1 VTERTLGAL
10 QVGALL
16 VSASYGIGFLFG
28 SGEYA
33 LRYGMA
39 GAIYGVA
46 TGLGM
51 IAMADFAGR
60 LWQAGRAVWDLL
72 GDRCGDRVRRLV
84 ALLSI
89 VWMAGVLAAQIHGA
103 VAVVR
108 LLGAGSVAAHAL
120 AIALIFAASRFALR
134 AASVVFA
141 GCLFALVTSGGIAVY
156 ATSLPAFAQALP
168 SLGVAQAI
176 TIAIGVGLLVC
187 TGADYHQFVL
197 AARAPGAAVRGCLL
211 AGVGLL
217 LLAFLPPAVVLSAI
231 AQPSWPGVADAKQVV
246 PQALALA
253 AADLAVVAAPAMLGV
268 LGVAALGSGAA
279 VLRAM
284 VSALQAARPDGA
296 SASPLVLA
304 AIAMAVATALTASD
318 LPIVDTMVSVTPA
331 GGAASRP
338 MCQLAWRSGCSA
350 ADRTVTSSGGCSGR
364 RATKRSDW
372 RGGRAADRWLAAA
385 QPPTAPLAAAQPLRA
400 HLWTRRSAARLR
412 AWRVTGVAI
421 WPAPH
426 RAERS
431 AATCKPVSSP
441 SGPRSRAA

>member
-1 VTERTLGAL
+1 MSARTLGAF

-51 IAMADFAGR
+51 MAMAAFAGR

-72 GDRCGDRVRRLV
+72 GDRCGERVRRLV

-89 VWMAGVLAAQIHGA
+89 VWMAGVLAAQIHGV

-108 LLGAGSVAAHAL
+108 LLGAGSVPAHAI
-120 AIALIFAASRFALR
+120 AIAFIFAASRFELR
-134 AASVVFA
+134 AASIVFA
-141 GCLFALVTSGGIAVY
+141 GCLAASAVILLFALVTSGGVELYTA
-156 ATSLPAFAQALP
+156 SLPAFAQALP
-168 SLGVAQAI
+168 SLGLAQTF
-176 TIAIGVGLLVC
+176 TIGIGVGLLVC

-197 AARAPGAAVRGCLL
+197 AARGPGAAVRGCLV

-217 LLAFLPPAVVLSAI
+217 LLAFLPPAVVLAAI

-246 PQALALA
+246 PQALSLA
-253 AADLAVVAAPAMLGV
+253 AADFAPAAGLVMLGI

-284 VSALQAARPDGA
+284 VSALQAAQPRRVSTP
-296 SASPLVLA
+296 PIFLA
-304 AIAMAVATALTASD
+304 AIAMAVATAVTASG
-318 LPIVDTMVSVTPA
+318 LPIVDTMVSVNVVYIASVGASLFGLLRTKDGLNVDETWAISA
-331 GGAASRP
+331 GFFAAVAVYVPTWVGRSIP
-338 MCQLAWRSGCSA
+338 NVELLALLFGLVSA
-350 ADRTVTSSGGCSGR
+350 TLARVALHR
-364 RATKRSDW
+364 RHRDL
-372 RGGRAADRWLAAA
+372 GYRAV
-385 QPPTAPLAAAQPLRA
+385 
-400 HLWTRRSAARLR
+400 RRY
-412 AWRVTGVAI
+412 
-421 WPAPH
+421 
-426 RAERS
+426 
-431 AATCKPVSSP
+431 
-441 SGPRSRAA
+441 